1 MAINWSFT
9 LSCLLLELG
18 NWISGPFLRLCA
30 VLSNKK
36 KPRKMRSIQTILIS
50 AALLHSASSSPNC
63 DTAIEGGLCPDAFSL
78 DELGACLSSKKAE
91 LDDNCALFVEVE
103 KYKIHLFPVVL
114 IILF

>member
-1 MAINWSFT
+1 LET
-9 LSCLLLELG
+9 LETGFRALS
-18 NWISGPFLRLCA
+18 SGFVQFYRI
-30 VLSNKK
+30 KK

-103 KYKIHLFPVVL
+103 MTHSRNIKYTCSLLF
-114 IILF
+114 